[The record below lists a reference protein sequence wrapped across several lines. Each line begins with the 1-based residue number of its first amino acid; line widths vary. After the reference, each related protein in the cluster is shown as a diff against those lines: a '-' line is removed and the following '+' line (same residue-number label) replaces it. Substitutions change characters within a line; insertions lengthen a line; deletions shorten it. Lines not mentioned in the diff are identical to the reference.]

1 MTQYEQKYYAHDI
14 PTAVRALESI
24 AKSLKVLANHIDKD
38 DLGDMLDKFRQAT
51 KGSNEKIARS
61 SDGYGPLKMD

>member
-14 PTAVRALESI
+14 PTAVKALESI

-38 DLGDMLDKFRQAT
+38 DLGDILDKFEQAT
-51 KGSNEKIARS
+51 KGNNETIDPDS
-61 SDGYGPLKMD
+61 YGPLKMD